1 MATDDDSEQLTTKR
15 DFIFI
20 ATGSMAV
27 VGAAAFA
34 WPFID
39 SMNPSASV
47 RGTASIEVPISAI
60 ELGQRV
66 TVKWR
71 GHPIFIDHRTPPQ
84 IAAAVADD
92 NAKLIDPQRDADRV
106 QNPEWLVV
114 VGVCTH
120 LGCIPLGQKEGD
132 PKGDWGGWFC
142 PCHGSQYDT
151 SGRVRR
157 GPASRNLVVPP
168 YELIENRKVVIG

>member
-1 MATDDDSEQLTTKR
+1 MTTVDDSEQPITKR
-15 DFIFI
+15 DFIFLT
-20 ATGSMAV
+20 TGTMAA

-39 SMNPSASV
+39 SMNPSAGV
-47 RGTASIEVPISAI
+47 RSLASIEVPIWAI
-60 ELGQRV
+60 EPGQRV

-71 GHPIFIDHRTPPQ
+71 GQPVFIDHRSPAQ
-84 IAAAVADD
+84 IAAAVAADS
-92 NAKLIDPQRDADRV
+92 KELIDPQRDADRV
-106 QNPEWLVV
+106 QNPEWLIV

-120 LGCIPLGQKEGD
+120 LGCVPLGQRVGD
-132 PKGDWGGWFC
+132 KKGDWGGWFC

-168 YELIENRKVVIG
+168 YELIQNEKVIIG